1 MLEDNYSLI
10 KSDYGII
17 EVIYTKKGIKK
28 IVLPKRKKEIRNKL
42 AKKQPAKIVKL
53 LEKQINEYF
62 KGKRRNFSIPL
73 DLDEK
78 TEFQKK
84 VHKVISKITYGEVST
99 YKEIARKINSSPRAV
114 GQALKRNSVPII
126 IPCHRIISSDGTY
139 CGFSQ
144 GLFWKERLLSI
155 EKAYL

>member
-1 MLEDNYSLI
+1 MLKENYSLI

-17 EVIYTKKGIKK
+17 EILYTKKGIKK
-28 IVLPKRKKEIRNKL
+28 IILPKRRETKNKL
-42 AKKQPAKIVKL
+42 AKKQHPKIVKL

-62 KGKRRNFSIPL
+62 KCKRRNFSIPL
-73 DLDEK
+73 DLDGK

-84 VHKVISKITYGEVST
+84 VYKVISKIPYGKVST
-99 YKEIARKINSSPRAV
+99 YKEIARKIHSSPRAV
-114 GQALKRNSVPII
+114 GQALKRNSIPII

-144 GLFWKERLLSI
+144 GLFWKEKLLRI